1 MEDKMNQD
9 TKSPAQLIDKRKGI
23 KGFDYGGN

>member
-9 TKSPAQLIDKRKGI
+9 TKTPALLIDKRKGI
-23 KGFDYGGN
+23 KGFDYGDN